1 MGIYARCVLPR
12 LIHVSM
18 GEARVQPYW
27 SRVIGGAN
35 PTINMVQFNIVQGQ
49 TYYVEASYG
58 PPPSPSPYLN
68 GNTTVNPPSDK
79 ERVPDARCRLVSH
92 PFARICTRHTA

>member
-35 PTINMVQFNIVQGQ
+35 PTINMVQFRRRRI
-49 TYYVEASYG
+49 ASRRRFI
-58 PPPSPSPYLN
+58 PSPQFFTGSSWQL
-68 GNTTVNPPSDK
+68 
-79 ERVPDARCRLVSH
+79 SH
-92 PFARICTRHTA
+92 ILLAS